1 MKIDIGERIKTLR
14 CKCANTQEKL
24 AAALGVTPQAVSRW
38 EAGGSYPDMELI
50 PSIANYFG
58 ISIDELFGYQNDR
71 DKKIDAI
78 IQRVNAFCIKSRADD
93 DWVDECLSVL
103 REGLA
108 EFPQNERLLIALA
121 DTLSE
126 AGWRRYQEW
135 QYYDKDDYI
144 RHDIDVHEQNPYWA
158 ESIKICEMLVNS
170 DCNYSIC
177 AEAIA
182 ILVTLYCNIGEYEKA
197 VSYAGQMPDIRKC
210 REVLLAK
217 AEDGQKQARYIGELL
232 LKMADIFSEQ
242 MVRALMVNKNHYKS
256 DMPIAKIKGAISL
269 YDLLCDDGNYG
280 LHNDNII
287 KLYLYLSRLEW
298 ERGYHD
304 GAFNSLDKALSHA
317 RALEAVC
324 DGGEHYYTAQL
335 ISQVAFT
342 TEAECEIARYLPEDW
357 PFWHVPDYANVERGI
372 MGDPRWEKWVTKCKS

>member
-197 VSYAGQMPDIRKC
+197 VSYAGRCRILGNAARFCLRKLRTGKSRRGILANC
-210 REVLLAK
+210 CLKWRIFFLSKWSALLWL
-217 AEDGQKQARYIGELL
+217 I
-232 LKMADIFSEQ
+232 
-242 MVRALMVNKNHYKS
+242 
-256 DMPIAKIKGAISL
+256 KI
-269 YDLLCDDGNYG
+269 
-280 LHNDNII
+280 II
-287 KLYLYLSRLEW
+287 KAICRLQKLKGPSLFMICCVMMAITDCIMIILLSCICICPGWNGSGGTMTALLILLIKHLVMRERLK
-298 ERGYHD
+298 RS
-304 GAFNSLDKALSHA
+304 AM
-317 RALEAVC
+317 
-324 DGGEHYYTAQL
+324 GGST
-335 ISQVAFT
+335 IT
-342 TEAECEIARYLPEDW
+342 RR
-357 PFWHVPDYANVERGI
+357 N
-372 MGDPRWEKWVTKCKS
+372 